1 MPAVPRRADNRGFT
15 LIEVIIAAMVIAVL
29 AAMLLPRLNRSSS
42 QTYESTIERVAA
54 LMSTFATREAT
65 GIQQVAML
73 QDPDT
78 GEIGLS
84 VMQRTLGEGSDSESP
99 EWIPDPLTA
108 PFRLPRGVEIADVI
122 VDSDSIGGVDWMVAS
137 IPGGGRPRV
146 EIRLVADGMDTVLVL
161 ESSAIAPV
169 RIDSDRPAPPMREPI
184 DLEGTGR
191 SREFW

>member
-1 MPAVPRRADNRGFT
+1 MPRRAHHVGFT

-42 QTYESTIERVAA
+42 QTYDSTIERLVA

-84 VMQRTLGEGSDSESP
+84 VMQRTLGERSDSRSA
-99 EWIPDPLTA
+99 EWIPDPVTQ
-108 PFRLPRGVEIADVI
+108 PFRLPRGVEITDVI
-122 VDSDSIGGVDWMVAS
+122 VDSQSLGGTDWMVAS

-146 EIRLVADGMDTVLVL
+146 EIRLVADGVETALVL
-161 ESSAIAPV
+161 ESTSIVPIRV
-169 RIDSDRPAPPMREPI
+169 DSDKPAPPMREPV
-184 DLEGTGR
+184 DLESAGR

>member
-1 MPAVPRRADNRGFT
+1 MTELPRRVQHRGFT

-29 AAMLLPRLNRSSS
+29 AAILLPRLNRSSA
-42 QTYESTIERVAA
+42 QTYESTIEQMVA

-65 GIQQVAML
+65 GVQQVAML
-73 QDPDT
+73 QDPET

-84 VMQRTLGEGSDSESP
+84 VMQRTLGEGSDSQAP

-122 VDSDSIGGVDWMVAS
+122 VDADSIGSVDWMVAS

-146 EIRLVADGMDTVLVL
+146 EIRLVGEGMDTVLVL
-161 ESSAIAPV
+161 ESSAISPV
-169 RIDSDRPAPPMREPI
+169 RIDSDRPAPPMREAV

-191 SREFW
+191 AREFW

>member
-1 MPAVPRRADNRGFT
+1 MPAVPSPVSRRGFT

-29 AAMLLPRLNRSSS
+29 AAMLIPRLNRSSS
-42 QTYESTIERVAA
+42 QTYESTIEQMAA

-84 VMQRTLGEGSDSESP
+84 VMQRTLGEGSDSQAP
-99 EWIPDPLTA
+99 EWIPDPLTM

-122 VDSDSIGGVDWMVAS
+122 VDNNSIGAADWMVTS

-146 EIRLVADGMDTVLVL
+146 EIRMVADNMDTVLVL
-161 ESSAIAPV
+161 ESSAITPV
-169 RIDSDRPAPPMREPI
+169 RIDSDRPAPPIREPI

>member
-1 MPAVPRRADNRGFT
+1 MPAVPSRVSRRGFT

-29 AAMLLPRLNRSSS
+29 AAMLIPRLNRSSS
-42 QTYESTIERVAA
+42 QTYESTIEQVAA

-84 VMQRTLGEGSDSESP
+84 VMQRTLGEGSDSEAP
-99 EWIPDPLTA
+99 EWIPDPLTM

-122 VDSDSIGGVDWMVAS
+122 VDNNSIGGADWMVTS

-146 EIRLVADGMDTVLVL
+146 EIRLVADSMDTVLVL
-161 ESSAIAPV
+161 ESSAITPV
-169 RIDSDRPAPPMREPI
+169 RIDSDRPAPPIREPI

>member
-1 MPAVPRRADNRGFT
+1 MRAVPRRSSGRGFT
-15 LIEVIIAAMVIAVL
+15 LIEVIVAAMVIAVL
-29 AAMLLPRLNRSSS
+29 AAVLLPRLNRSST
-42 QTYESTIERVAA
+42 QTHEATIERVTS

-99 EWIPDPLTA
+99 EWIPDPLTM

-122 VDSDSIGGVDWMVAS
+122 VDSNSIGGVDWMVAS

-146 EIRLVADGMDTVLVL
+146 EIRLVADDMDTLLVL
-161 ESSAIAPV
+161 EPTAIAPV
-169 RIDSDRPAPPMREPI
+169 RIDSNRPAPPIRESV

-191 SREFW
+191 GREFW

>member
-1 MPAVPRRADNRGFT
+1 MPAVPSRVSRRGFT

-29 AAMLLPRLNRSSS
+29 AAMLIPRLNRSSS
-42 QTYESTIERVAA
+42 QTYESTIEQMAA

-84 VMQRTLGEGSDSESP
+84 VMQRTLGQGSDSEAP
-99 EWIPDPLTA
+99 EWIPDPLTM

-122 VDSDSIGGVDWMVAS
+122 VDSDSIGGTDWMVAS

-146 EIRLVADGMDTVLVL
+146 EIRLVADNMDTVLVL
-161 ESSAIAPV
+161 ESSAITPV
-169 RIDSDRPAPPMREPI
+169 RIDSDRPAPPIREPI

>member
-1 MPAVPRRADNRGFT
+1 MPRRSAHRGFT

-29 AAMLLPRLNRSSS
+29 AAILLPRLNRSSS
-42 QTYESTIERVAA
+42 QTYESTIEKVAA
-54 LMSTFATREAT
+54 MMSTFATREAT

-84 VMQRTLGEGSDSESP
+84 VMQRTLGEGSDSEAP
-99 EWIPDPLTA
+99 EWIPDPLTM

-122 VDSDSIGGVDWMVAS
+122 VDSNSIGGVDWMVPS

-146 EIRLVADGMDTVLVL
+146 EIRLVADDMDTVLVL
-161 ESSAIAPV
+161 EPSAITPV
-169 RIDSDRPAPPMREPI
+169 RIDSNRPAPPVREPI

>member
-1 MPAVPRRADNRGFT
+1 
-15 LIEVIIAAMVIAVL
+15 MVIAVL
-29 AAMLLPRLNRSSS
+29 AAILLPRLNRSSTQS
-42 QTYESTIERVAA
+42 YESTIEQVTA
-54 LMSTFATREAT
+54 LMSTFATREST

-84 VMQRTLGEGSDSESP
+84 VMQRTLGEGSDSEAP
-99 EWIPDPLTA
+99 EWIPDPLTM

-122 VDSDSIGGVDWMVAS
+122 VDSDSIGAVDWMVAS

-146 EIRLVADGMDTVLVL
+146 EIRLVGDDMDTVLVL
-161 ESSAIAPV
+161 ESNAITPV
-169 RIDSDRPAPPMREPI
+169 RIDSNRPAPPMREPV

-191 SREFW
+191 GREFW